1 MIPYSSQVINKDDI
15 LAVKKVLKSKF
26 ITQGPLIEL
35 FEKKLARKVTARFS
49 VAVNSAT
56 SALHIA
62 CLALGLKKKDWLWTV
77 PNTFVASAN
86 CGRYCGANID
96 FVDIDIE
103 NFNICIHKLEK
114 KLKEAKNKKILP
126 KILVVV
132 HLGGLPS
139 NLSEIYKLSKKYKFK
154 ILEDA
159 SHALGSKYNGKPIG
173 NCKYSDIAVFSFHPV
188 KPITTAEG
196 GAAVTN
202 NKTYFEKM
210 KILRNHGITKKISYY
225 KRKIKFG
232 WYYEQQEL
240 GFNYRM
246 NEIQAALGISQLKKL
261 NKFIKT
267 RNKIAKIYKKNFKN
281 LPIVTQKI
289 TLKSLS
295 TYHLFIVS
303 FNFNNMKRNYNS
315 TYNFLRKNGLGVN
328 LHYLPIHRHPY
339 YKNLKKYK
347 NLENSEK
354 YSKSSLS
361 IPMFNHF
368 DIKKI
373 NYITKK
379 IVSLF

>member
-1 MIPYSSQVINKDDI
+1 MIPYSSQIINNDDI
-15 LAVKKVLKSKF
+15 LAVKKVLKSKL
-26 ITQGPLIEL
+26 ITQGPVNEI
-35 FEKKLARKVTARFS
+35 FEKKLAKKVNAKFS
-49 VAVNSAT
+49 VSVNSAT

-86 CGRYCGANID
+86 CGRYCGASID

-103 NFNICIHKLEK
+103 NFNICIKKLKK
-114 KLKEAKNKKILP
+114 KLKESKNKKTLP

-132 HLGGLPS
+132 HLGGAPS
-139 NLSEIYKLSKKYKFK
+139 NLSEIYRLSKKYKFK

-159 SHALGSKYNGKPIG
+159 SHALGSRYKGEPIG

-202 NKTYFEKM
+202 NKIYFEKM
-210 KILRNHGITKKISYY
+210 KILRNHGITKKISDY
-225 KRKIKFG
+225 KKKIKLG

-261 NKFIKT
+261 KKFIKI
-267 RNKIAKIYKKNFKN
+267 RNKIAKIYIQRFKN
-281 LPIVTQKI
+281 LPISTQKI
-289 TLKSLS
+289 SKTSLS
-295 TYHLFIVS
+295 AYHLFIVS
-303 FNFNNMKRNYNS
+303 FDFKKMNRNYNS
-315 TYNFLRKNGLGVN
+315 TYNFLRKNNLGVT
-328 LHYLPIHRHPY
+328 LHYLPVHKHPY

-347 NLENSEK
+347 DLENSEF

-361 IPMFNHF
+361 VPIFNQF
-368 DIKKI
+368 DKKRV
-373 NYITKK
+373 NYVTKK
-379 IVSLF
+379 IISLF